1 MDEGTASETIPDL
14 KDIEVKIGR
23 KTPEGL
29 LRWMREEASSL
40 RGDGKLSAAYDAGKE
55 TGKKS
60 LDEKIKKLKVEM
72 VSVCVRAR
80 MCARAR
86 GGTSCWT
93 CGRLFSRMSF
103 AEVTTVLR
111 DHTDALLRFRF
122 AAPVV

>member
-72 VSVCVRAR
+72 VSVCVRACVR
-80 MCARAR
+80 VCVCARA
-86 GGTSCWT
+86 WW
-93 CGRLFSRMSF
+93 
-103 AEVTTVLR
+103 
-111 DHTDALLRFRF
+111 HKLLDVWQIVFQDVIR
-122 AAPVV
+122 